1 VNSYPVAFAASATCR
16 VFFLRTSLGSRPTS
30 LGLWIGGEAGKAGA
44 REHPSTT
51 LERLPPTEVF
61 QTPVAGFRGGSR
73 VAPTLI
79 DTRLGDLDVVD
90 SEYTPEVIAFI
101 ARPRRAHMDCCPI
114 VAVARRSEI
123 PLGLPE
129 GGAIRA
135 TDAAVGVGGRS

>member
-1 VNSYPVAFAASATCR
+1 VVRRRARRYVDPTFAIQEALRARVNR
-16 VFFLRTSLGSRPTS
+16 R
-30 LGLWIGGEAGKAGA
+30 GLPRA
-44 REHPSTT
+44 REHPLTT

-135 TDAAVGVGGRS
+135 THAAVRVGGRS